1 MFHFILPKFIFNIER
16 WKWNNEY
23 RVYVSNMGHFKDEY
37 KNSLPFL
44 INNGGYI
51 LIQTSY
57 GFKSAHRLVML
68 TWAPI
73 PNAES
78 LTVDHLDHNKRN
90 NALSNLEWVT
100 YEENRRRADRDFV
113 KKEPENFQDKKIICV
128 EENKTFNSVN
138 DTAEWLMKSKFCN
151 HDTTEKTKNKIMN
164 RVKLAIERG
173 TTYGGCHWA
182 IKE

>member
-23 RVYVSNMGHFKDEY
+23 RVYVSNMGYFKDEH

-44 INNGGYI
+44 ISDGGYI
-51 LIQTSY
+51 LIKTSY
-57 GFKSAHRLVML
+57 DFKRAHRLVML

-100 YEENRRRADRDFV
+100 DEENQRRADRDFIKKYQEEDNKEIFCIEENRV
-113 KKEPENFQDKKIICV
+113 FKSRNDVVEWLINFMTLLLLIRQKKE
-128 EENKTFNSVN
+128 
-138 DTAEWLMKSKFCN
+138 
-151 HDTTEKTKNKIMN
+151 
-164 RVKLAIERG
+164 
-173 TTYGGCHWA
+173 
-182 IKE
+182 